1 MHLSAVVELE
11 GLADRVRFWRMDQKL
26 TTNGK
31 DSSIHKNGKNKGT
44 GTGTGTGTG
53 ERRAL
58 GVVEMPHSEKV
69 AMVVGSGKVLKK
81 VEKEIQE
88 RSVRAKKAEE
98 RRNDVSR

>member
-1 MHLSAVVELE
+1 
-11 GLADRVRFWRMDQKL
+11 MDQKL
-26 TTNGK
+26 TTNGGGGGGEASK
-31 DSSIHKNGKNKGT
+31 DGSLLKNGKNKG
-44 GTGTGTGTG
+44 GTG

-58 GVVEMPHSEKV
+58 GVVEMPHSDKV